1 MAEKSMW
8 GGRFSAS
15 PAELMQEYTESVS
28 FDQALYRQDIA
39 GSKAHATMLAKQ
51 GILTAEEKDTL
62 VAGLQT
68 VLEEIEAGEFVWKR
82 ELEDVHMNIESR
94 LTEIVGSVG
103 SKLHTGRSR
112 NDQVALDFRLYVSD
126 CCEEWQEKLTS
137 LVSVLTDRAFE
148 HQTTLLPGYT
158 HLQPAQPVSLA
169 QHLLAYASMFKR
181 DEARLSDAQKRIR
194 VCPLGAAALA
204 GTTYPLDPS
213 FVAQQLNMNGVFENS
228 MDAVSDRDFI
238 LESLFCAST
247 IMMHL
252 SRLCEDI
259 IIWANP
265 GFGFVKLP
273 DTYSTGS
280 SIMPQKKNPDACE
293 LMRGKTGRV
302 YGALT
307 TLLTIMKG
315 LPMTYNRDLQ
325 EDKEPFLDTHKT
337 ITLSLAVM
345 AGMLKELDF
354 LPQPM
359 QHAMSKGFLNATEL
373 ADYLVGK
380 NIPFRQA
387 HHYSGQA
394 VALAEKREIGIEAL
408 TLEDLQGI
416 CPAIEKDVF
425 EVLAYEAA
433 VARRNTSGG
442 TGPTAVKE
450 QLKTLR
456 DWLQSRS

>member
-1 MAEKSMW
+1 MSEKSMW

-28 FDQALYRQDIA
+28 FDKALYRHDIA

-51 GILTAEEKDTL
+51 GILTVEEKNTL
-62 VAGLQT
+62 VDGLQT
-68 VLEEIEAGEFVWKR
+68 VLEEIETGQFIWKR

-112 NDQVALDFRLYVSD
+112 NDQVALDFRLFVSD
-126 CCEEWQEKLTS
+126 CCHEWQQGLSS
-137 LVSVLTDRAFE
+137 LVGVLVDRAKE
-148 HQTTLLPGYT
+148 QKTTLLPGYT

-169 QHLLAYASMFKR
+169 HHLLAYASMFKR
-181 DEARLSDAQKRIR
+181 DEARLQDAQKRIR

-204 GTTYPLDPS
+204 GTTYPLDPH
-213 FVAQQLNMNGVFENS
+213 FVAKELHMEGVFENS

-238 LESLFCAST
+238 LERLFCGST
-247 IMMHL
+247 VMMHL

-259 IIWANP
+259 ILWANP

-273 DTYSTGS
+273 DSYSTGS

-325 EDKEPFLDTHKT
+325 EDKEPFMDTHKT

-345 AGMLKELDF
+345 AGMLQELTF
-354 LPQPM
+354 LPANM

-380 NIPFRQA
+380 GIPFRQA
-387 HHYSGQA
+387 HHFSGQA
-394 VALAEKREIGIEAL
+394 VALAEQRELGIEAL
-408 TLEDLQGI
+408 PLKDLQGI
-416 CPAIEKDVF
+416 CPVIEDDVF
-425 EVLAYEAA
+425 AVLRYDAA

-442 TGPTAVKE
+442 TGMESVTA
-450 QLKTLR
+450 QLTALEH
-456 DWLQSRS
+456 WLKAHV